1 MRRPLVVAALL
12 AASAPA
18 AAQTVTP
25 VAIAEVDYRRYPRE
39 VEGFDGFAL
48 ARARLGLKAQL
59 TPTLR
64 AMLWGEWVL
73 RDTPYV
79 LDAFV
84 AWRFAPA
91 WELTVGLSRSV
102 LFQSGR
108 IEAQEMLPIP
118 ERSMLV
124 RALWANRTLGVE
136 VWHHSTTLPIDAWLR
151 IGNGTGTLY
160 GNDTTLPT
168 GEARVDFVLGRTR
181 DGDHRA
187 ARYGLR
193 VGVGGSLGTVFDRAG
208 IGLRTVANFTFDR
221 APVVSG
227 LRWLAEAHLLGHAG
241 PVQLLVEAGFARESR
256 ERDDDGNAATPR
268 VSLPS
273 VESGGVAAELA
284 WMIVGAHRSPRVW
297 PGDGGA
303 RWGALELAG
312 RYERVYTHAAA
323 ADVTPGGAHSAALS
337 LRYWAPRWVTV
348 GLAGYAYAFDHAPV
362 EEPNETSSWVV
373 MLRAGLSL
381 R

>member
-1 MRRPLVVAALL
+1 MRAAVFFTALL
-12 AASAPA
+12 ASASA

-25 VAIAEVDYRRYPRE
+25 VAIAELDYRRYAHE
-39 VEGFDGFAL
+39 VEGFDGFSL

-64 AMLWGEWVL
+64 AMIWGEWVL
-73 RDTPYV
+73 RETPYV

-84 AWRFAPA
+84 AWRFAPS

-102 LFQSGR
+102 LFQTGR
-108 IEAQEMLPIP
+108 IDAQEMLPIP
-118 ERSMLV
+118 ERSTLV
-124 RALWANRTLGVE
+124 RALWPNRTLGVE
-136 VWHHSTTLPIDAWLR
+136 LWHHSTSLPLDAWLR

-181 DGDHRA
+181 DGEHRDD
-187 ARYGLR
+187 RYGLR
-193 VGVGGSLGTVFDRAG
+193 VGVGGSFGTVFDRAG
-208 IGLRTVANFTFDR
+208 IGLRTVSGFVFDR

-227 LRWLAEAHLLGHAG
+227 TRWLAEAHLLGNAG

-268 VSLPS
+268 VALPA
-273 VESGGVAAELA
+273 VESGGVSTELS
-284 WMIVGAHRSPRVW
+284 WMIVGAHRAPRVW
-297 PGDGGA
+297 PGSGDR
-303 RWGALELAG
+303 RWGAIEVAG
-312 RYERVYTHAAA
+312 RYERIYTHAAA
-323 ADVTPGGAHSAALS
+323 ADVDPSGAHVGAAS
-337 LRYWAPRWVTV
+337 VRWWAPRWVTV
-348 GLAGYAYAFDHAPV
+348 GVAGYAYAYDRPPV
-362 EEPNETSSWVV
+362 EEPGETSSWVV
-373 MLRAGLSL
+373 MMRAGLSL